1 MIQGNNKFVY
11 LIENNILKRNE
22 IKIGLRNFGK
32 VEVLSGLK
40 VGDQIVAEG
49 TNKVRNK
56 AKVIIKKSNKKAK

>member
-32 VEVLSGLK
+32 VEVLSGLNA
-40 VGDQIVAEG
+40 GDQIVAEG